1 MWSESAYTHIGHFF
15 VQVILYLALNIFHF
29 HQPSLLLSH
38 NLSPTYHSSIYLQD
52 GEFAIKRLLIV
63 NGMVHGS
70 PLTPPS
76 AGRFTASRPWNG
88 FIFHQLHPS
97 GGAFSGAKG
106 QSGESNRSVKPP
118 SEINLWSSQP
128 RDTVA
133 QEVSTSH
140 RQIQSGNS
148 RVHSDKSKACQRLL
162 NHTRDAITTVRE
174 NTGDIL
180 LLIHLDL
187 ALFNVPIRRETW
199 RRMRN

>member
-15 VQVILYLALNIFHF
+15 VPVNLYLALNIFHF

-38 NLSPTYHSSIYLQD
+38 YLSPTYHSSICLQD
-52 GEFAIKRLLIV
+52 RKFAIKRLLIV

-76 AGRFTASRPWNG
+76 AGNFTASRPWNG

-106 QSGESNRSVKPP
+106 QSEESNRSVKPP
-118 SEINLWSSQP
+118 SEINLWSSQA

-133 QEVSTSH
+133 QEVSISH
-140 RQIQSGNS
+140 RQIQSGNC
-148 RVHSDKSKACQRLL
+148 RVHSDKSKACQHLL
-162 NHTRDAITTVRE
+162 NHTRDAITNVRE
-174 NTGDIL
+174 NTEDIL

-187 ALFNVPIRRETW
+187 TLFNVPIRPETW
-199 RRMRN
+199 RRLRN